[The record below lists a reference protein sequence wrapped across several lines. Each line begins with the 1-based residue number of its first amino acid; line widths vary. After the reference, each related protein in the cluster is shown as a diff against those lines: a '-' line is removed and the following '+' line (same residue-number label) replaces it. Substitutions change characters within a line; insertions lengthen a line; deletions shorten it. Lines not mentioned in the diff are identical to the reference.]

1 MDIGSAFIPFQIFFL
16 FFQSLGQ
23 DTNPRHTLVLKTYFS
38 RFLTT
43 GAEHLFRRAPS
54 MVAYDNVLWEKQYVI
69 FRQILIPL
77 EKTVYAP
84 VYSLFE
90 ILSTEIFSN
99 NLLQTLCYLIVRR
112 VIKREGFR
120 VDIYIEPVLINGA
133 K

>member
-23 DTNPRHTLVLKTYFS
+23 DTNPRHTLVLKAYFS

-90 ILSTEIFSN
+90 ILSTEFFFKQFVANS
-99 NLLQTLCYLIVRR
+99 LLPNCKKGYKEGRFYSEYLH
-112 VIKREGFR
+112 
-120 VDIYIEPVLINGA
+120 
-133 K
+133 